1 MLALQWHCHRQ
12 EDWVGHGGSLTAA
25 ARHQRRQPLRLL
37 LPWWSSG
44 ALWSDTHGFARH
56 VKWRKLVVWV
66 WRWHFKRALFSDLAK
81 IKATTTSVDSED
93 DDNDAGEA
101 VEASD
106 GGPHMYLR
114 TYTYGT
120 YVHACS
126 YVNRPHGVGG
136 RWRQRPPAV
145 TRSQKWFYAMEAGEA
160 GGFLLQHHVVLVV
173 QTTYKQDRVAAAVQ

>member
-1 MLALQWHCHRQ
+1 
-12 EDWVGHGGSLTAA
+12 
-25 ARHQRRQPLRLL
+25 
-37 LPWWSSG
+37 
-44 ALWSDTHGFARH
+44 
-56 VKWRKLVVWV
+56 
-66 WRWHFKRALFSDLAK
+66 
-81 IKATTTSVDSED
+81 
-93 DDNDAGEA
+93 
-101 VEASD
+101 
-106 GGPHMYLR
+106 MYLR

-173 QTTYKQDRVAAAVQ
+173 QTTYKQDRVAASRTVVRDDGLSVIYNIDGVALRREFAVCHKSVGL

>member
-1 MLALQWHCHRQ
+1 MVKFFFASTPSRGNALASPAT
-12 EDWVGHGGSLTAA
+12 GTAPPPMKIEEVKSTTRA
-25 ARHQRRQPLRLL
+25 QRVA
-37 LPWWSSG
+37 SHS
-44 ALWSDTHGFARH
+44 H
-56 VKWRKLVVWV
+56 VKGLG
-66 WRWHFKRALFSDLAK
+66 L
-81 IKATTTSVDSED
+81 
-93 DDNDAGEA
+93 NDAGEA

-136 RWRQRPPAV
+136 RRRQRPPAV

-173 QTTYKQDRVAAAVQ
+173 QTTYKQDRVAAVQ